1 MADLIDKN
9 NDTGQ
14 RKRQRSHSRQ
24 EDETK
29 EFRQITNNMMK
40 EIASLKEMIKPISSM
55 ANDIDNIKRIMVKHG
70 SQIQENSKKI
80 DNINSVINSCNGGN
94 DTDAANSARS
104 KNQNNVDLENIVE
117 EVKLQLQLQNKLYVT
132 NAINEAE
139 IRNTFN

>member
-55 ANDIDNIKRIMVKHG
+55 ANDIDNIK
-70 SQIQENSKKI
+70 
-80 DNINSVINSCNGGN
+80 
-94 DTDAANSARS
+94 
-104 KNQNNVDLENIVE
+104 
-117 EVKLQLQLQNKLYVT
+117 
-132 NAINEAE
+132 
-139 IRNTFN
+139 